1 MCCKNDNYMELS
13 DLRPIVDFYR
23 SKLAQVTFD
32 FKRYLYHQIN
42 WDSRVIGIKGERGV
56 GKTTMLLQRIK
67 EKYANPNDA
76 FYMSLDHYW
85 FKTHTL
91 QDLVTFLY
99 NHGVTEMYIDEV
111 HKYQGWSSI
120 LKNLVDQYADLRI
133 VYTGSSL
140 LEIDNSKVDMSRR
153 QTPYTLKGMSFREYL
168 EYEGILKMNAVSLES
183 LLSNHVSIAMSIISQ
198 TKVLKEFNKYLEHGM
213 YPFYKDAGADFLT
226 RLKEVVN
233 TVIESDLPAVEKITY
248 ETIEKCKKLFMI
260 IAEKVP
266 LQPNVERL
274 AVSLSTTR
282 DTLLSIIY
290 KLDRAEVLEL
300 LTVELKSYKKL
311 VNPAKIYLGNTNL
324 MYAFTPKIEVGT
336 LRETFFIDQL
346 SAVSTVQMPSK
357 GDFLVGGKYLFE
369 IGGPSKDF
377 EQIAG
382 IPDSYV
388 GADEIETGYG
398 AIIPLWMFGLLY

>member
-1 MCCKNDNYMELS
+1 MELT
-13 DLRPIVDFYR
+13 DLRPIVDFYHR
-23 SKLAQVTFD
+23 KLAQVTLD
-32 FKRYLYHQIN
+32 FKRYLYPHIN
-42 WDSRVIGIKGERGV
+42 WDARVIGIKGERGV

-67 EKYANPNDA
+67 EKYVNPDDT

-99 NHGVTEMYIDEV
+99 NHGITEMYIDEV
-111 HKYQGWSSI
+111 HKYKDWSSI

-153 QTPYTLKGMSFREYL
+153 QTPYILKGMSFREYL
-168 EYEGILKMNAVSLES
+168 QYEGILQMEAVPLEV
-183 LLSNHVSIAMSIISQ
+183 LLSNHAAVAMNIISK
-198 TKVLKEFNKYLEHGM
+198 TKVLKEFNKYMEHGV
-213 YPFYKDAGADFLT
+213 YPFYKESGSDFLV

-260 IAEKVP
+260 IAENVP

-274 AVSLSTTR
+274 AQSLSTTR
-282 DTLLSIIY
+282 DTLLSILY
-290 KLDRAEVLEL
+290 NLDKAEVLAL
-300 LTVELKSYKKL
+300 HTVELKGYKKL

-324 MYAFTPKIEVGT
+324 MYAFTPKVEVGT

-346 SAVSTVQMPSK
+346 SAVSTVQMPTK
-357 GDFLVGGKYLFE
+357 GDFLIDGKYLFE
-369 IGGPSKDF
+369 VGGPSKDF

-382 IPDSYV
+382 IKNSYI

>member
-1 MCCKNDNYMELS
+1 MELS

>member
-1 MCCKNDNYMELS
+1 MELT
-13 DLRPIVDFYR
+13 DLRPIVDFYHR
-23 SKLAQVTFD
+23 KFAQVTLD
-32 FKRYLYHQIN
+32 FKRYLYPHIN
-42 WDSRVIGIKGERGV
+42 WDARVIGIKGERGV

-67 EKYANPNDA
+67 EKYVNPDDT

-99 NHGVTEMYIDEV
+99 NHGITEMYIDEV
-111 HKYQGWSSI
+111 HKYKDWSSI

-133 VYTGSSL
+133 VYSGSSL

-153 QTPYTLKGMSFREYL
+153 QTPYILKGMSFREYL
-168 EYEGILKMNAVSLES
+168 QYEGILQMEAVPLEV
-183 LLSNHVSIAMSIISQ
+183 LLSNHAAVAMNIISK
-198 TKVLKEFNKYLEHGM
+198 TKVLKEFNKYMEHGV
-213 YPFYKDAGADFLT
+213 YPFYKESGSDFLV

-260 IAEKVP
+260 IAENVP

-274 AVSLSTTR
+274 AQSLSTTR
-282 DTLLSIIY
+282 DTLLSILY
-290 KLDRAEVLEL
+290 NLDKAKVLAL
-300 LTVELKSYKKL
+300 HTVELKSYKKL

-324 MYAFTPKIEVGT
+324 MYAFTPKVEVGT

-346 SAVSTVQMPSK
+346 SAVSTVQMPTK
-357 GDFLVGGKYLFE
+357 GDFLIDGKYLFE
-369 IGGPSKDF
+369 VGGPSKDF

-382 IPDSYV
+382 IKNSYI